1 MAEKKVEYERLGQA
15 GLKFIDVVAQTV
27 GFMGPVFGS
36 ILLIALVVGANNAG
50 KGAGVATP
58 FAILIAAIGIGAL
71 GWIIAAYARRIHA
84 AGALYDYVSAGFGER
99 TGFVFGWVYLGGLIV
114 LSVAIPLLIG
124 GLTSDFL
131 NNAYGIG
138 IPYWLLDF
146 AYCVILFAVL
156 FFGVRISTRAQL
168 ALVLFSASVVTIFIL
183 YIIIKGGHGGN
194 SFKPFNPSEAGGV
207 GNLFYG
213 VLYAIL
219 LFVGF
224 ESAANLAEETSEP
237 KRNIPRAVIVAI
249 VVVGGYLLLASYAQ
263 AIGFGLDAAAWAG
276 SAAQGPMIVL
286 ANPAPDGFGS
296 SWFFDL
302 MNILLILDIAAVGIG
317 ASVAATRLMFAL
329 ARDRRIPGGMAAVS
343 KKYGTPV
350 ATITFIVILSAIFIV
365 IVRMSHGLL
374 SRDIPGVPP
383 NIAQFPEYFPLFNW
397 FAGYGGL
404 SLAVVYAA
412 VALSG
417 FRGLWGHVNQAA
429 LVVAGVL
436 GFAISGLAIFS
447 AVYKVPS
454 PFNTVY
460 WVLIGWAI
468 IGILILVSLVGQG
481 KFRLSAQGAGAITAG
496 QEAAGHLETG
506 VAPPGPEVRPEF

>member
-1 MAEKKVEYERLGQA
+1 MAVEDIKYEKLGKA
-15 GLKFIDVVAQTV
+15 GLRLVDVVAQTV

-58 FAILIAAIGIGAL
+58 FAIIVAAVGVAAL

-84 AGALYDYVSAGFGER
+84 CGALYDYITAGAGER

-131 NNAYGIG
+131 KGVYNIG
-138 IPYWLLDF
+138 IPYWVLDLI
-146 AYCVILFAVL
+146 YCGILFSVL
-156 FFGVRISTRAQL
+156 FFGVRISTRVQL

-183 YIIIKGGHGGN
+183 YVIVKGGHGGN
-194 SFKPFNPSEAGGV
+194 SFKPFTPSQAGGF

-224 ESAANLAEETSEP
+224 ESAANLAEETSNP
-237 KRNIPRAVIVAI
+237 KRNIPRAVLLAIFIVG
-249 VVVGGYLLLASYAQ
+249 VYLLLASYAQ
-263 AIGFGLDAAAWAG
+263 AIGFGLHASKWAA
-276 SAAQGPMIVL
+276 SAAQGPMIFL
-286 ANPAPDGFGS
+286 AQPAPSGFGT

-317 ASVAATRLMFAL
+317 ASVAASRLMFAL
-329 ARDRRIPGGMAAVS
+329 ARDRRIPGAMAAVS
-343 KKYGTPV
+343 SRFGTPV
-350 ATITFIVILSAIFIV
+350 ATISFIVLASAVTIV
-365 IVRMSHGLL
+365 GVRLGHGLL
-374 SRDIPGVPP
+374 SRNIPGVPP
-383 NIAQFPEYFPLFNW
+383 KVAQYPEYFPLFNW
-397 FAGYGGL
+397 FAGYGAL

-412 VALSG
+412 VALTA
-417 FRGLWGHVNQAA
+417 FRGLWAHVNQAA
-429 LVVAGVL
+429 LIVAGVV
-436 GFAISGLAIFS
+436 GFAISGSAIFAS
-447 AVYKVPS
+447 VYKVPS

-460 WVLIGWAI
+460 WVLLGWAAVGI
-468 IGILILVSLVGQG
+468 IILVALVGQG
-481 KFRLSAQGAGAITAG
+481 KFRLAAQAAGAITAAER
-496 QEAAGHLETG
+496 EAGEFQAG
-506 VAPPGPEVRPEF
+506 VAPPGAEIRPEF